1 VTVTVV
7 GTTPIA
13 GVGVTIDKLPAP
25 VQVATS
31 GELQA
36 SGALDLSAFMN
47 ARLTGV
53 HVNQM
58 QGNPYQPDVSY
69 RGYTASPLL
78 GTPQGV
84 SVYMDGVRLNQPFGD
99 VVSLPGGRFYLSW
112 YPACRFLSHA
122 GIDPPDWKA
131 QVTPELRR
139 SVADETLARLAEIV
153 PDVAALGAVTD
164 LSMVDGGAV
173 VTWGDSDIDDPHS
186 EAHQRFDIGVTSNGS
201 YHSVDTGKYSVAPYF
216 AMQVADRIAAA

>member
-1 VTVTVV
+1 MVTIGRDMARRARRYATVV
-7 GTTPIA
+7 NSLWDDRVRIDA
-13 GVGVTIDKLPAP
+13 GLGLHPPPGLPLASSWQPPALIRTARPSAGGIDDHDARPVRRCGEPA
-25 VQVATS
+25 
-31 GELQA
+31 GR
-36 SGALDLSAFMN
+36 ALL
-47 ARLTGV
+47 
-53 HVNQM
+53 
-58 QGNPYQPDVSY
+58 
-69 RGYTASPLL
+69 
-78 GTPQGV
+78 
-84 SVYMDGVRLNQPFGD
+84 
-99 VVSLPGGRFYLSW
+99 YLSW

-139 SVADETLARLAEIV
+139 SVADQTLARLAEIV

-186 EAHQRFDIGVTSNGS
+186 EVHQRFDIGVTSNGS